1 MIIFYIIKSTFC
13 FAVLFG
19 FYKLVLENKALHH
32 FKRYYLLVS
41 LLFSLSIPLVT
52 VTYTTSKIT
61 DEVWVEDFASAY
73 ENTDLFTPAYVFESK
88 PEKNYLSLIL
98 WGLYGA
104 GFLIFGSRF
113 AINVI
118 QLRRKITRAE
128 THSHKEFT
136 LALLKQ
142 AVIPHSFLRYIFLSR
157 KPYQN
162 NEIPPEVIAHEA
174 THVRQKHSLD
184 ILFIEFLQVIF
195 WFNPPIMDC

>member
-1 MIIFYIIKSTFC
+1 MIIAYIIKSTLC

-19 FYKLVLENKALHH
+19 FYKLVLETKALHH

-41 LLFSLSIPLVT
+41 LIFSLTIPLIT
-52 VTYTTSKIT
+52 FTYTTSKT
-61 DEVWVEDFASAY
+61 PDEVWIEDFVRAY
-73 ENTDLFTPAYVFESK
+73 ENPELFIPAPAIENN
-88 PEKNYLSLIL
+88 PEKNYLPFIL

-113 AINVI
+113 AINLI

-142 AVIPHSFLRYIFLSR
+142 AVIPLSL
-157 KPYQN
+157 
-162 NEIPPEVIAHEA
+162 IHI
-174 THVRQKHSLD
+174 
-184 ILFIEFLQVIF
+184 
-195 WFNPPIMDC
+195 